1 MESYAEVDEC
11 SSLTDL
17 RGQTDYFRKSRQ
29 EELAWIL
36 ESFHFLNRGIEK
48 GHEGKERL
56 TAQRQKAWDTYR
68 AKTGQDGGVGQES
81 EHGLYSINN

>member
-1 MESYAEVDEC
+1 M
-11 SSLTDL
+11 
-17 RGQTDYFRKSRQ
+17 Q

-56 TAQRQKAWDTYR
+56 RAQGKVQRQKAWDTYR

-81 EHGLYSINN
+81 EHGLDSINN